1 MEKEAE
7 IPTSQETQAPTEWC
21 RPSLPTPRSETPP
34 PRVSP
39 TVEDSIY
46 GAERIERLGGGGF
59 GEVWKVRYLGSEE
72 AWKYIPIK
80 PGSSE
85 RTGREAIHARRVD
98 HQNVVRVLDVLKL
111 SDHYV
116 LRMDLARG
124 KDFFRAINE
133 DGVLG
138 PDGAVGYGIQVAQA
152 LAHAHRQGV
161 VHLDL
166 KPHNLILCEDGAKV
180 MVTDFGISASLAR
193 DPSDLE
199 AGVGTPFFMAP
210 EQFESASAFG
220 SGIDIWS
227 LAVTLYW
234 SMSLSYPFRF
244 EGRDPKEVIRT
255 EAPIPLSDVLPY
267 VPRALSDLLGSM
279 LQYDPAKRL
288 ANMDEVVAAL
298 ETYRDAPRDASA
310 RAGDRAL
317 ANCQFDEAIQAYKEA
332 VRHPSVGSDQPA
344 RARLLLEAAREARAE
359 HDAQVSRIDTRIA
372 EDDLAGALL
381 TLGVARRRFSRSKVL
396 REQRLGVEAAVQN
409 RFSTPRR
416 LVERDLRRARFAD
429 ARVYLERLTA
439 LLGVPGARKLIL
451 AARSGEAVIDSAGV
465 QRLRATIDERDAL
478 FGQLNRSIEEAVQA
492 MDFTRGR
499 DSLEELQNHFPLPDN
514 LHRMRAFAEASE
526 HLAFLADY
534 PPVLLAAVASG
545 EVNPGPERPLL
556 LARAEGRCHDLL
568 RLFDPAVYPNFHRI
582 QEQARALESAIQLLR
597 ARAQSDADAIRDSH
611 RRGDTAR
618 VRRVLESSRD
628 IILHTD
634 VVKEEVRV
642 AVRDIE
648 RQIQGLLERAE
659 RLYGEGVAN
668 QEKRQFNKAITA
680 FEEVLRIGGV
690 SHKDI
695 DERITGCS
703 EAAENRRRLAEDLHA
718 LDLSIAAR
726 GVDLADAKSYLPM
739 AEKLL
744 GLQEDP
750 RRSETLAR
758 TSLFLIGLVEAAARE
773 AGRAPVEK
781 RLTPMQELAAV
792 IACVSSD
799 FLRQIASAAAGLSVK
814 LASLV
819 EATLGQSN
827 AGGEGIPPAA
837 GPERGPEERLVE
849 LHNFIDILSGLR
861 PILSASEL
869 VGDQHPCG
877 LVADQIYV
885 IGKPC
890 AASRGGLGEA
900 LAREAAGLLVTLA
913 DLAPPPVSDEI
924 RETRHQILES
934 LRRQRIAA
942 KLGIL
947 LRRAARVAIP
957 ASVSL
962 ALVMAVWLAWTAG
975 DHRAR
980 SRELEEAVLALKR
993 EPRWSSV
1000 EGQVLRGVDFAQ
1012 TMRLLEHDL
1021 PAFASLDGVRSP
1033 DARFW
1038 ARLVLSVGILSEI
1051 APDRTPLLGRSGIRS
1066 AIEDTLTGDL
1076 ESAVQTWVEEVTEPF
1091 PLLQPAPE
1099 RGFAALRMRLDT
1111 ADRVFLSLG
1120 ELGGGRGDQAGL
1132 MGLRGCLDSLRQT
1145 AAALQDQV
1153 ETAPRFAA
1161 DLLEGTEAQAQG
1173 KAAGFWRKYLL
1184 ERRAAPGPAWR
1195 RLVDSGTANRL
1206 AEALRTSVRRTAA
1219 SGSSTDS
1226 SERVWEILSLLARI
1240 REAAGPL
1247 PLDPKWSAET
1257 DSVYS
1262 VIEPIVR

>member
-1 MEKEAE
+1 MEKEAS
-7 IPTSQETQAPTEWC
+7 IPTSSDTQVPTEWC
-21 RPSLPTPRSETPP
+21 RLPQPTPRMETP

-59 GEVWKVRYLGSEE
+59 GEVWKVRYLGSDE
-72 AWKYIPIK
+72 AWKYIPIR

-85 RTGREAIHARRVD
+85 RTGREAIHARRVE

-116 LRMDLARG
+116 LRMDLVRG

-133 DGVLG
+133 DGVIG
-138 PDGAVGYGIQVAQA
+138 PDEAVGYGIQVAQA
-152 LAHAHRQGV
+152 LAYAHRQGV

-166 KPHNLILCEDGAKV
+166 KPHNLILCEDGARV

-193 DPSDLE
+193 DPTDLE

-210 EQFESASAFG
+210 EQFESASAVG

-234 SMSLSYPFRF
+234 SMSLGYPFRF

-255 EAPIPLSDVLPY
+255 ETPIPLSDVQPY
-267 VPRALSDLLGSM
+267 IPRQLSDLLSRM
-279 LQYDPAKRL
+279 LQYDPAKRP
-288 ANMDEVVAAL
+288 ADMDEVVAVL
-298 ETYRDAPRDASA
+298 EAYRDSPRDASA
-310 RAGDRAL
+310 RAGDRAF
-317 ANCQFDEAIQAYKEA
+317 ANCQFDEAIQTYKEA
-332 VRHPSVGSDQPA
+332 VRHPPVGSDQPA
-344 RARLLLEAAREARAE
+344 RARLLLEAAREGRAE

-381 TLGVARRRFSRSKVL
+381 TLGVARRRFSRSRVL
-396 REQRLGVEAAVQN
+396 RDQRLGVEAAVQN

-429 ARVYLERLTA
+429 ARLYLERLTA

-465 QRLRATIDERDAL
+465 QRLRATVDEREAL

-499 DSLEELQNHFPLPDN
+499 DTLEELQNHFPVPDN
-514 LHRMRAFAEASE
+514 LHRMRVFAEAAE

-545 EVNPGPERPLL
+545 EVNPSAERPFL
-556 LARAEGRCHDLL
+556 LARAESRCHDLL
-568 RLFDPAVYPNFHRI
+568 RLFDPNVYPNFRRI
-582 QEQARALESAIQLLR
+582 QDQAKGLGSAIQMLR
-597 ARAQSDADAIRDSH
+597 VRAQSDADAIRESH

-618 VRRVLESSRD
+618 VRRILHSSRD

-634 VVKEEVRV
+634 VINEELRV

-648 RQIQGLLERAE
+648 RQLQGLIERAE

-695 DERITGCS
+695 DERITACS

-726 GVDLADAKSYLPM
+726 GVVLADAKSYLPM
-739 AEKLL
+739 AERLL
-744 GLQEDP
+744 GLQEDA
-750 RRSETLAR
+750 RRAETLGR
-758 TSLFLIGLVEAAARE
+758 TSLFLTGLVEAAARE
-773 AGRAPVEK
+773 AAGAPAEK

-792 IACVSSD
+792 IACVSSE

-814 LASLV
+814 LAALV
-819 EATLGQSN
+819 EATLGQMD
-827 AGGEGIPPAA
+827 AGAGEAAPAA
-837 GPERGPEERLVE
+837 TPEGGPEERLVE
-849 LHNFIDILSGLR
+849 LHNLIDILSGLR

-877 LVADQIYV
+877 LVADHIYV
-885 IGKPC
+885 IAKPC
-890 AASRGGLGEA
+890 ATSRNELGEA
-900 LAREAAGLLVTLA
+900 LARDAADLLVTLA

-942 KLGIL
+942 KFAIL
-947 LRRAARVAIP
+947 ARRVARVALP
-957 ASVSL
+957 ALISL
-962 ALVMAVWLAWTAG
+962 ALVTAVGLAWTAG

-980 SRELEEAVLALKR
+980 AHQLEESVHALKR
-993 EPRWSSV
+993 EPRWASV
-1000 EGQVLRGVDFAQ
+1000 EGQVLKGEDFAQ
-1012 TMRLLEHDL
+1012 MMRLLEHDL
-1021 PAFASLDGVRSP
+1021 PAFASLDGVCNP

-1038 ARLVLSVGILSEI
+1038 ARLVSGVGILSQI
-1051 APDRTPLLGRSGIRS
+1051 APDRSPLLGRSGIRS
-1066 AIEDTLTGDL
+1066 AVEDTLTADL
-1076 ESAVQTWVEEVTEPF
+1076 ESAVQAWVEEVTEPF
-1091 PLLQPAPE
+1091 PLLQPAQE
-1099 RGFAALRMRLDT
+1099 RGFAALHMRLDT
-1111 ADRVFLSLG
+1111 VDRLLLSLG

-1132 MGLRGCLDSLRQT
+1132 MGLRVCLDSFRQT
-1145 AAALQDQV
+1145 GEALQEQV
-1153 ETAPRFAA
+1153 EAAPRFAV
-1161 DLLEGTEAQAQG
+1161 DLLEGTEAEAPSR
-1173 KAAGFWRKYLL
+1173 AAGFWREFLL
-1184 ERRAAPGPAWR
+1184 RRMSAPSPAWR
-1195 RLVDSGTANRL
+1195 RILDSGVANRL
-1206 AEALRTSVRRTAA
+1206 AEALRASLRRRAA
-1219 SGSSTDS
+1219 GGSTDPN
-1226 SERVWEILSLLARI
+1226 SERIWGLISLIARI
-1240 REAAGPL
+1240 REIGGPL
-1247 PLDPKWSAET
+1247 PLDPNWSAET
-1257 DSVYS
+1257 DPIHSV
-1262 VIEPIVR
+1262 VEPIVR